1 MFIVEIYGLN
11 FGAGVFRIK
20 NEDPRVTLVDVI
32 KKEVLVND
40 KRSPKQLEYI
50 LNQLRDSA
58 VQISEATYS
67 LDQRNTDNAWV
78 ETSAYSCHDEH
89 GLLIQEIQYQGEE
102 Y

>member
-1 MFIVEIYGLN
+1 MFIEEILRLN

-20 NEDPRVTLVDVI
+20 NEDPRATLVDVI

-89 GLLIQEIQYQGEE
+89 GQLDMRNSKSR
-102 Y
+102 